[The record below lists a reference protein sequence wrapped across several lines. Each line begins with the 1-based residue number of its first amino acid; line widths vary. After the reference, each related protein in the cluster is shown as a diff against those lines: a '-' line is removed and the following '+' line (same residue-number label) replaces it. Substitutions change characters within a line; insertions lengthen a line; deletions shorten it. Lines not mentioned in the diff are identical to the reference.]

1 MILPL
6 RNSKHRPPYFRGEGA
21 CCCAPVACPLLVWFP
36 AKYFLP
42 CRPFSVVFSVVFSTE
57 KRRGRI
63 FLLSASRHAP
73 PAPGSLARCPAG
85 EVPRGLTGYSL
96 RTSWSTQYSSPPV
109 CSDQAVG
116 IFEGTRLK
124 WLNTKDSSIGI
135 PFPISQSRRAQI
147 SKGDRIP
154 WYEPTMGNTSTMTK
168 LGKS

>member
-63 FLLSASRHAP
+63 FFCQRRGTRHPLQAPSHDAQRVKFPGVSPDIASVP
-73 PAPGSLARCPAG
+73 PGSRNTAPHPS
-85 EVPRGLTGYSL
+85 VP
-96 RTSWSTQYSSPPV
+96 
-109 CSDQAVG
+109 
-116 IFEGTRLK
+116 
-124 WLNTKDSSIGI
+124 
-135 PFPISQSRRAQI
+135 
-147 SKGDRIP
+147 
-154 WYEPTMGNTSTMTK
+154 TK
-168 LGKS
+168 LSESLKALA

>member
-1 MILPL
+1 MARELVAALSLLARCWCGSPQNISCPAAPL
-6 RNSKHRPPYFRGEGA
+6 VLCS
-21 CCCAPVACPLLVWFP
+21 LWS
-36 AKYFLP
+36 FL
-42 CRPFSVVFSVVFSTE
+42 
-57 KRRGRI
+57 RRKEEAG
-63 FLLSASRHAP
+63 FFGLSAPRHAP

-96 RTSWSTQYSSPPV
+96 RTSWFTQYGSPPV

-124 WLNTKDSSIGI
+124 RLSTKDSSICI